1 MAHIKNAANFTKNK
15 KRGGAQ
21 AYIVSVLTR
30 VLPMVERSK
39 LRTTCCFGWTRWTL
53 QPASKLLQARSELE
67 RHSYFK
73 IWIFWKTGA
82 RLLKFLFVDIKL
94 VRSNLRSSLEGP
106 ASGAG
111 SGAGYRSRRRRVVS
125 SSKKNQTKRY
135 NITTTVIYTQL
146 LNNGLNKRDWV
157 CDGGP
162 PASTAS
168 AVAVGRAERT
178 ACAGDLNRGDGHGI
192 RAIFALLLLLISI
205 AVEVRVSTPCGV
217 IVILWVCLSS
227 VQYAWSN

>member
-73 IWIFWKTGA
+73 FWIFWKTGA
-82 RLLKFLFVDIKL
+82 RLLKFLL
-94 VRSNLRSSLEGP
+94 LT
-106 ASGAG
+106 
-111 SGAGYRSRRRRVVS
+111 S
-125 SSKKNQTKRY
+125 SSCDP
-135 NITTTVIYTQL
+135 IYALHLKDQL
-146 LNNGLNKRDWV
+146 LELDLELDIAAGGGGLFLPPKKTKQSGIILPLPWYIHNCWTTDWIKETESV
-157 CDGGP
+157 MVARL
-162 PASTAS
+162 PA
-168 AVAVGRAERT
+168 
-178 ACAGDLNRGDGHGI
+178 LP
-192 RAIFALLLLLISI
+192 LLLLSAVLNAQLALVIST
-205 AVEVRVSTPCGV
+205 AETVTASVP
-217 IVILWVCLSS
+217 SS
-227 VQYAWSN
+227 PSSYSSSQSQLKYE

>member
-1 MAHIKNAANFTKNK
+1 M
-15 KRGGAQ
+15 
-21 AYIVSVLTR
+21 
-30 VLPMVERSK
+30 
-39 LRTTCCFGWTRWTL
+39 
-53 QPASKLLQARSELE
+53 
-67 RHSYFK
+67 
-73 IWIFWKTGA
+73 
-82 RLLKFLFVDIKL
+82 
-94 VRSNLRSSLEGP
+94 RSNLRSSLEGP

-146 LNNGLNKRDWV
+146 LNNGLNKRDRV

-217 IVILWVCLSS
+217 IVIL
-227 VQYAWSN
+227 

>member
-146 LNNGLNKRDWV
+146 LNNGLNKRDRV
-157 CDGGP
+157 CDSVMVARL
-162 PASTAS
+162 PA
-168 AVAVGRAERT
+168 
-178 ACAGDLNRGDGHGI
+178 LP
-192 RAIFALLLLLISI
+192 LLLLSTVLNAQLALVIST
-205 AVEVRVSTPCGV
+205 AETVTASVP
-217 IVILWVCLSS
+217 SS
-227 VQYAWSN
+227 PSSYSSSQSQLKYE